1 MKSHMRKITVVFFIL
16 PIIGGLLG
24 LSLFP
29 SAYATSAAPVKL
41 RILQTTDMHG
51 HMMDE
56 NDEGESVSDFGL
68 VRTATLIKSERNE
81 NKNVLLFDTGDILE
95 GNAFAD
101 YIFQTRLMH
110 LGQTHPVIHVMNT
123 LRYDAMTLG
132 NHEFNYGIGF
142 LTESLRDVT
151 FPIVS
156 SNIYNEDMTKNI
168 FDDVSYMN
176 PYVILDRTLVDANGD
191 ERAIKIGVI
200 GFLTPIVADWNSN
213 YFKQKLKMRTITE
226 TANQYIPQM
235 KAKGADIIIALAH
248 VGVNADKGLAEQEG
262 NSVNELKSIENIDV
276 ILFGHSHN
284 IFPEKP
290 NEWLQSQTTPL
301 IVQAGHWGNHL
312 GRIELELTYDG
323 EQWIIEEGATSVIP
337 IYKQVKGKKVPNVAK
352 DKQVEA
358 LMKGPYNELKS
369 FRKWHAH

>member
-16 PIIGGLLG
+16 PIIGWLFGF
-24 LSLFP
+24 SLFT
-29 SAYATSAAPVKL
+29 SVYASSAPVKL

-51 HMMDE
+51 HLMDE

-68 VRTATLIKSERNE
+68 VRTATLIKNERNE

-110 LGQTHPVIHVMNT
+110 LGQTHPVINVMNT

-142 LTESLRDVT
+142 LTESLRDAT
-151 FPIVS
+151 FPIIS

-200 GFLTPIVADWNSN
+200 GF
-213 YFKQKLKMRTITE
+213 
-226 TANQYIPQM
+226 
-235 KAKGADIIIALAH
+235 
-248 VGVNADKGLAEQEG
+248 
-262 NSVNELKSIENIDV
+262 
-276 ILFGHSHN
+276 
-284 IFPEKP
+284 
-290 NEWLQSQTTPL
+290 
-301 IVQAGHWGNHL
+301 
-312 GRIELELTYDG
+312 
-323 EQWIIEEGATSVIP
+323 
-337 IYKQVKGKKVPNVAK
+337 
-352 DKQVEA
+352 
-358 LMKGPYNELKS
+358 
-369 FRKWHAH
+369 